1 VETRFSVTRDRKINI
16 ALLPGERALLARVV
30 SGLDTLDADRADPGY
45 VRLHPPVY
53 LGDDTASGE
62 WWRLM
67 GDQLERARSDDRAVF
82 DRVVAEPGSQLT
94 VGEARSFLR
103 VVNQGRLVFAAR
115 HGIEVAEDM
124 EELDE
129 DVDVALWFFSY
140 VVDDLS
146 TVLGGLL
153 R

>member
-1 VETRFSVTRDRKINI
+1 METRFSSTRDRKISI

-30 SGLDTLDADRADPGY
+30 SGLDTLEADKADPGY

-53 LGDDTASGE
+53 LGDDAASGE

-67 GDQLERARSDDRAVF
+67 GDQLEQAKNDDRAVF
-82 DRVVAEPGSQLT
+82 DRVVAESESLLT
-94 VGEARSFLR
+94 LEEARSFLR

-124 EELDE
+124 EKLDE
-129 DVDVALWFFSY
+129 DEDVALWFFSY
-140 VVDDLS
+140 VVEDLS
-146 TVLGGLL
+146 SVLSRLL

>member
-1 VETRFSVTRDRKINI
+1 METRFSLTRDRRIRI
-16 ALLPGERALLARVV
+16 ELLPGERALLARVV
-30 SGLDTLDADRADPGY
+30 LGLDTLEADRADPGY
-45 VRLHPPVY
+45 ARLHPPVY
-53 LGDDTASGE
+53 LGDDTASTE

-67 GDQLERARSDDRAVF
+67 GDQLEKARGDDRAVF
-82 DRVVAEPGSQLT
+82 DRVVIEPESVLT
-94 VGEARSFLR
+94 PEEARSFLR

-124 EELDE
+124 EDLDE
-129 DVDVALWFFSY
+129 DEDVALWFFSY